1 MRHVRNLF
9 DLNAEEIRH
18 ILEEA
23 ERLKA
28 AHKRRLSLPT
38 LAGRVIA
45 LLFEKKSLRTR
56 VSFETAIAHL
66 GGRAIF
72 LSQDEIGFGSR
83 ECIPDMARTLS
94 EYVDGAILRTFS
106 HASVEEF
113 ARYAKFPVING
124 LSDLYHPCQALADI
138 LTLKELFTE
147 IEGLTLTYIG
157 DGNNVA
163 RSLAIGC
170 GMLGIRLVVACP
182 SGYDFDQPF
191 LDVLKTRL
199 PEHKLVVTQNPI
211 EAVRE
216 ADVIY
221 TDVWT
226 SMGQEAERE
235 QRVKRFAP
243 FQVNAKLLANAPQ
256 HAKIM
261 HCLPAHRGEEIT
273 EDVFESDR
281 SVVFQQAGNRMHAQ
295 KALLFWLYD
304 GAS

>member
-9 DLNAEEIRH
+9 DLSAEEILH
-18 ILEEA
+18 LLEEA
-23 ERLKA
+23 DRLKA
-28 AHKRRLSLPT
+28 AYKRRVSIPT

-45 LLFEKKSLRTR
+45 IMFEKKSLRTR
-56 VSFETAIAHL
+56 VSFEAAITHL
-66 GGRAIF
+66 GGRSIF
-72 LSQDEIGFGSR
+72 LSNDEVGFGSR
-83 ECIPDMARTLS
+83 ESIPDMARTLG

-106 HASVEEF
+106 QSSIDEF

-124 LSDLYHPCQALADI
+124 LSDLYHPCQALADF
-138 LTLKELFTE
+138 LTVKELYGELVGRT
-147 IEGLTLTYIG
+147 IAYIG

-170 GMLGIRLVVACP
+170 GMLGIRMVIASP
-182 SGYDFDQPF
+182 SGYSFDQSF
-191 LDVLKTRL
+191 LSSLETKL
-199 PEHKLVVTQNPI
+199 PQHKLTVTQNPA

-226 SMGQEAERE
+226 SMGQEAERD
-235 QRVKRFAP
+235 QRLKQFAP
-243 FQVNAKLLANAPQ
+243 FQVNAQLLANAPK
-256 HAKIM
+256 HAKVM

-273 EDVFESDR
+273 EDVLEGER

-295 KALLFWLYD
+295 KALLFWLFD
-304 GAS
+304 GAG